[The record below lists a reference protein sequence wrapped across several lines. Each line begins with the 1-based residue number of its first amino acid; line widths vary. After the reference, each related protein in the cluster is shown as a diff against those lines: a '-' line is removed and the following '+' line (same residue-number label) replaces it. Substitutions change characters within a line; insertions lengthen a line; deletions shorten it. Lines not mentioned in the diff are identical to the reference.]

1 MRVFVSCCLLLAGVF
16 CPGGASAQW
25 SLVQGA
31 VQEPSGCIRL
41 TNTSQNQRGGAWHD
55 CQLNL
60 EADFDLEFTVNF
72 GTTDADGAD
81 GIVFVLQ
88 PFGVGNN
95 VIGSTGGSIG
105 YENGPFN
112 PSLAV
117 EMDTWQNADVGDPW
131 FDHIALTSD
140 GSIFHNVEGPV
151 QAHSML
157 SNIENGQDFPFRVVW
172 DADTQTLEVYFDG
185 DLRLTHT
192 GNVVATFFGGDPLV
206 HWGFVASTGGA
217 VGNQQRFC
225 LVEADYTTHP
235 ESVTAGPEGPWEV
248 CLGDELV
255 LTAEPLPRDF
265 GGVGGQWRSPVGHHP
280 SGHVRAVWHRRP
292 RLPRLGCGRRHR
304 RPRTRARAAG
314 GPQPCGL
321 RRHRS

>member
-1 MRVFVSCCLLLAGVF
+1 MRVLVSCCLLLAGVL
-16 CPGGASAQW
+16 CPFGASAQW

-31 VQEPSGCIRL
+31 VQEPGGCIRL

-117 EMDTWQNADVGDPW
+117 EMDTWQNGFVGDPW
-131 FDHIALTSD
+131 YDHIALTSD

-151 QAHSML
+151 QAHSVL
-157 SNIENGQDFPFRVVW
+157 SNIETGQDFPFRVVW

-185 DLRLTHT
+185 DLRLTYR
-192 GNVVATFFGGDPLV
+192 ATLRTPFLAATRSCIGGLWHPRGVPWATNSAFAWWKPTTPPTPSPSRLDLKGP
-206 HWGFVASTGGA
+206 GKCASATSW
-217 VGNQQRFC
+217 C
-225 LVEADYTTHP
+225 
-235 ESVTAGPEGPWEV
+235 
-248 CLGDELV
+248 
-255 LTAEPLPRDF
+255 
-265 GGVGGQWRSPVGHHP
+265 
-280 SGHVRAVWHRRP
+280 
-292 RLPRLGCGRRHR
+292 
-304 RPRTRARAAG
+304 
-314 GPQPCGL
+314 
-321 RRHRS
+321 

>member
-1 MRVFVSCCLLLAGVF
+1 MH
-16 CPGGASAQW
+16 
-25 SLVQGA
+25 SLDQHL
-31 VQEPSGCIRL
+31 S
-41 TNTSQNQRGGAWHD
+41 NQRGGAWHD

-140 GSIFHNVEGPV
+140 GSIFTTWKARCRRTACCPTSKTAKTFRSVWCGTPTRKRWKCTSTATSGSRT
-151 QAHSML
+151 QATSWPRFWWRPARAL
-157 SNIENGQDFPFRVVW
+157 G
-172 DADTQTLEVYFDG
+172 LCG
-185 DLRLTHT
+185 
-192 GNVVATFFGGDPLV
+192 V
-206 HWGFVASTGGA
+206 HRGA

-235 ESVTAGPEGPWEV
+235 ESV
-248 CLGDELV
+248 
-255 LTAEPLPRDF
+255 
-265 GGVGGQWRSPVGHHP
+265 
-280 SGHVRAVWHRRP
+280 
-292 RLPRLGCGRRHR
+292 RLDLRGRGKCASA
-304 RPRTRARAAG
+304 TSW
-314 GPQPCGL
+314 C
-321 RRHRS
+321 

>member
-1 MRVFVSCCLLLAGVF
+1 MRVFISCCLLLAGVF
-16 CPGGASAQW
+16 GPAEASAQW
-25 SLVQGA
+25 NLVQGA

-41 TNTSQNQRGGAWHD
+41 TNTSQNQRGAAWHD

-60 EADFDLEFTVNF
+60 AADFDLEFTVNF

-117 EMDTWQNADVGDPW
+117 EMDTWQNGDVGDPW
-131 FDHIALTSD
+131 YDHIALTSD

-172 DADTQTLEVYFDG
+172 KPAHKLWKCTST
-185 DLRLTHT
+185 
-192 GNVVATFFGGDPLV
+192 AT
-206 HWGFVASTGGA
+206 
-217 VGNQQRFC
+217 
-225 LVEADYTTHP
+225 
-235 ESVTAGPEGPWEV
+235 
-248 CLGDELV
+248 
-255 LTAEPLPRDF
+255 
-265 GGVGGQWRSPVGHHP
+265 
-280 SGHVRAVWHRRP
+280 SG
-292 RLPRLGCGRRHR
+292 
-304 RPRTRARAAG
+304 
-314 GPQPCGL
+314 
-321 RRHRS
+321 